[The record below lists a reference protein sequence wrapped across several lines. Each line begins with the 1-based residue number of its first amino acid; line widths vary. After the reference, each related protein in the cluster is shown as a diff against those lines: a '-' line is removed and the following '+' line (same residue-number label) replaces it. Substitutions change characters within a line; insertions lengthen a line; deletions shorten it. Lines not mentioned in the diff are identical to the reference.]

1 MYRTRTL
8 ALLVRRRLWTPHW
21 LEGKRRREVKM
32 SKSLNDICDVSE
44 SASPPAVVSHE
55 PREVSVLLST
65 LVSYMY
71 IHQHPT
77 YIYVHLSHRAHVG
90 EIP

>member
-1 MYRTRTL
+1 MDA
-8 ALLVRRRLWTPHW
+8 ALVG
-21 LEGKRRREVKM
+21 GKEKKEKM
-32 SKSLNDICDVSE
+32 SKSLKGICDLYE
-44 SASPPAVVSHE
+44 SAAPPAVVSHE
-55 PREVSVLLST
+55 PREVSVFLST

>member
-1 MYRTRTL
+1 
-8 ALLVRRRLWTPHW
+8 
-21 LEGKRRREVKM
+21 M

-44 SASPPAVVSHE
+44 SAAPPAVVSHE
-55 PREVSVLLST
+55 PREVSVSFYFSFLYVHPST
-65 LVSYMY
+65 PHL
-71 IHQHPT
+71 

>member
-8 ALLVRRRLWTPHW
+8 ALLVIGRLWTPHW
-21 LEGKRRREVKM
+21 LEGREM
-32 SKSLNDICDVSE
+32 SKSLKDICDVFE
-44 SASPPAVVSHE
+44 PAAPPAVVSHE
-55 PREVSVLLST
+55 PTEVSVLLST

-77 YIYVHLSHRAHVG
+77 YIYVHLNYINPKCGH
-90 EIP
+90 